1 MITGYRKSDEIEMRG
16 ETMNF
21 RIVTDSSSNVLS
33 RPGEDF
39 ACVPM
44 KIVAGQE
51 YVDVPGLNLTQMV
64 EDLKVYKGKSGSSCP
79 NVGEWLE
86 AFGDAEYVFGITIT
100 KHLSGSYNAARQ
112 AADTYMEEHPG
123 RRVYLFDSL
132 SAGPELMM
140 IADKIRQCEAQGDDF
155 DTTIAKVLDYHN
167 HTHTIFCLE
176 SMNNLAHNGR
186 VPLTVA
192 KLAGM
197 LGIRIIGEA
206 QGGQIVPIHKPRGA
220 KKALHAMVQTV
231 KERGFRDGGLIRIA
245 HCFAEDTVQEFM
257 ALIREQFPHTR
268 FLVEPTTALCSYY
281 AEVGGYILGF
291 EGDFNVHNDNSKY

>member
-1 MITGYRKSDEIEMRG
+1 
-16 ETMNF
+16 MNF

-33 RPGEDF
+33 RAGEDF

-44 KIVAGQE
+44 KIVAGQV

-140 IADKIRQCEAQGDDF
+140 IAD
-155 DTTIAKVLDYHN
+155 
-167 HTHTIFCLE
+167 
-176 SMNNLAHNGR
+176 
-186 VPLTVA
+186 
-192 KLAGM
+192 
-197 LGIRIIGEA
+197 
-206 QGGQIVPIHKPRGA
+206 
-220 KKALHAMVQTV
+220 
-231 KERGFRDGGLIRIA
+231 
-245 HCFAEDTVQEFM
+245 
-257 ALIREQFPHTR
+257 
-268 FLVEPTTALCSYY
+268 
-281 AEVGGYILGF
+281 
-291 EGDFNVHNDNSKY
+291 